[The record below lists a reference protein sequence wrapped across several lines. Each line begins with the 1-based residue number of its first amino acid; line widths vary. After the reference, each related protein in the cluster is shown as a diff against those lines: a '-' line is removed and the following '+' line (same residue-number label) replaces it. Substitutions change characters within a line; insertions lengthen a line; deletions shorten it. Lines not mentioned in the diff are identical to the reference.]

1 MRDKVPRH
9 KKANMWCLFLMW
21 CAIIA
26 SVPVHHNGLEAFA
39 LPSTI
44 KRLPDIFW
52 TTSNPMH
59 DLSLP
64 IFLDTE
70 IWKASCYIHQ
80 TTPPKQQRTNEQIAD
95 GWETFGI
102 ALKEE

>member
-1 MRDKVPRH
+1 MVLPIRFYSIRSTMIRMDIELLLN
-9 KKANMWCLFLMW
+9 ALF
-21 CAIIA
+21 
-26 SVPVHHNGLEAFA
+26 F
-39 LPSTI
+39 
-44 KRLPDIFW
+44 RYR
-52 TTSNPMH
+52 H

-80 TTPPKQQRTNEQIAD
+80 TTPPKQQRTNAQIAD

>member
-1 MRDKVPRH
+1 MIRLD
-9 KKANMWCLFLMW
+9 
-21 CAIIA
+21 IILRL
-26 SVPVHHNGLEAFA
+26 NAFFRYRA
-39 LPSTI
+39 
-44 KRLPDIFW
+44 
-52 TTSNPMH
+52 

-70 IWKASCYIHQ
+70 IWKASCYIYQ

>member
-1 MRDKVPRH
+1 
-9 KKANMWCLFLMW
+9 
-21 CAIIA
+21 
-26 SVPVHHNGLEAFA
+26 
-39 LPSTI
+39 
-44 KRLPDIFW
+44 
-52 TTSNPMH
+52 
-59 DLSLP
+59 
-64 IFLDTE
+64 LDTE